1 MKSGSTDR
9 GKQQDGVRQMAGQEA
24 KYQKII
30 NWVRQEIADGSLRSG
45 DKLPS
50 EKELSDRFGLSRQ
63 TVRHATGELEAQHI
77 VSRVQGSGTY
87 IGGVRQRVYE
97 PRYMSVAVLSTFYES
112 YIFPPTL
119 KGIERVL
126 SKNGFSM
133 QVSFTDNRV
142 TREREMLRQILE
154 KGNIDGLIVEPAKSA
169 LPNPNM
175 DLYREIRERNIPVIF
190 FNASYPQ
197 IEAPCVRIDD
207 RTVAEN
213 AAKLLLDA
221 GHRKI
226 GAIFK
231 SDDRQGAL
239 RYAGYLDA
247 MMSGG
252 GEVHQRHVV
261 WVDTPMTS
269 NLKALEDY
277 LFQRLE
283 GCTEVLCY
291 NDEVAYQVVELALK
305 RGLHVPQE
313 LSVVGIDDSYLAGM
327 GKVQLTSFQHPKE
340 MLGRK
345 VAENLM
351 EMFRKPDFNG
361 NYLFESEPVYRES
374 VWDLK
379 NQTIYSGAAEEK
391 PGREDS

>member
-1 MKSGSTDR
+1 MPKYLELVSWIQEQIET
-9 GKQQDGVRQMAGQEA
+9 KKMLPGQ
-24 KYQKII
+24 
-30 NWVRQEIADGSLRSG
+30 
-45 DKLPS
+45 KLHS
-50 EKELSDRFGLSRQ
+50 ENELSEMFGLSRQ

-283 GCTEVLCY
+283 GCTAVLCY

-327 GKVQLTSFQHPKE
+327 GKVQLTSFPHPKE

-361 NYLFESEPVYRES
+361 NYMFESEPVYRES

-391 PGREDS
+391 PGRENS